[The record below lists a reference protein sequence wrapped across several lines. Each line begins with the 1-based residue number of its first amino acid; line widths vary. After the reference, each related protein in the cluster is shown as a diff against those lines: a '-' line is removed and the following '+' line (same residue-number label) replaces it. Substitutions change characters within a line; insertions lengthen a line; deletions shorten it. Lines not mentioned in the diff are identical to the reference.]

1 MGSFWRPKTG
11 RERRLAVAQGLQ
23 LRLRLGRPLLWLL
36 EKFLQFNVKV
46 QSAVISVTHLNS

>member
-1 MGSFWRPKTG
+1 MDSFWRPKTG